1 MGTHPI
7 FESDFDCLTEWA
19 GDGCDQT
26 PLFSFVILP
35 MTLIQMN
42 YVGNSHATV
51 PSRMFTF
58 PVIITRTDH
67 AVLPT
72 SNLKMFETPKMLK
85 KKWTDGKFAADTL
98 MYNSPLVTENH
109 QHRCVERTQK
119 AIGDIEDRV
128 HEAADLEVGH
138 VDTADLAA
146 VRATVAVHA
155 IDLALVI
162 EDAQDLQ
169 IAEDPAT
176 DLLADHANDAID
188 QDQTNAA
195 DRVHVSLVAAIHVT
209 SLLLEPEKDRDLMNV
224 R

>member
-51 PSRMFTF
+51 PSRTFTF

-85 KKWTDGKFAADTL
+85 KKWTDEKFAADTL
-98 MYNSPLVTENH
+98 MYNSPFLTENH
-109 QHRCVERTQK
+109 QHRCVERIQK
-119 AIGDIEDRV
+119 AIGDLEDRV

-155 IDLALVI
+155 
-162 EDAQDLQ
+162 
-169 IAEDPAT
+169 
-176 DLLADHANDAID
+176 NDAIG
-188 QDQTNAA
+188 QDRTNAV

-209 SLLLEPEKDRDLMNV
+209 SLLLELEKDRGLMNV